1 MNEDDITKEEI
12 EEALALLHGESSVT
26 IEPARKKVVRHKG
39 RMVEV
44 EEAAYVKFSTNFKKE
59 LADLGEYALKVFLY
73 IGLSIG
79 FESGSSHP
87 GIRKIAEDTKMN
99 KDTVAKAV
107 EELEEK
113 GFLEVC
119 RREGASNVYTP
130 IRYISIGKT
139 VPPDR
144 TVGDG
149 LSEDETKL
157 SDENA
162 KLSDARRVNLHNQIN
177 KNNNKTQLSAEDYR
191 QANQKVDAILAMSKK
206 GIGMWK
212 GRDLFNDNVLVY
224 ADWYFNKTGQIP
236 SKRTEKSWIKAFS
249 EWLDD
254 GLSVDDLEQARV
266 ARLKW
271 KEFIADPNE
280 LTKDAS
286 AIKAQKNVAP
296 KDDTPRTTGTGF
308 YA

>member
-1 MNEDDITKEEI
+1 MSEDSITKEEI

-44 EEAAYVKFSTNFKKE
+44 EEAAFVKFSTNFKNE

-79 FESGSSHP
+79 FHSGSSHP
-87 GIRKIAEDTKMN
+87 GVRKIAEETGMAQN
-99 KDTVAKAV
+99 TVIKAV

-113 GFLEVC
+113 GFLDVY

-139 VPPDR
+139 ASRDDAVDEKLPQDGAELPHENGEPPHDS
-144 TVGDG
+144 T
-149 LSEDETKL
+149 
-157 SDENA
+157 
-162 KLSDARRVNLHNQIN
+162 VNLHNKIN
-177 KNNNKTQLSAEDYR
+177 KNNNKVQLSEEDYR
-191 QANQKVDAILAMSKK
+191 QANQKVDAILSMNKK
-206 GIGMWK
+206 GIGLWK
-212 GRDLFNDNVLVY
+212 GREIFNDNLLIY
-224 ADWYFNKTGQIP
+224 ADWYFNSTGQTP
-236 SKRTEKSWIKAFS
+236 SKRSGKSWIKAFS
-249 EWLDD
+249 EWKDE
-254 GLSVDDLEQARV
+254 GLSVEDLNTARI

-280 LTKDAS
+280 LTKDAV
-286 AIKAQKNVAP
+286 AIKAQKSIAP
-296 KDDTPRTTGTGF
+296 KDETSRPTGTGF